1 MNEDTALQDF
11 LKDLPSED
19 KNETDLFSDNLQ
31 APAAQADDTDTPA
44 KDSEPY
50 KNRRHRRLEAQLQNE
65 REENIRLKALAEG
78 RSEARQFAQEN
89 NVDERLLEMY
99 GNTDD
104 GKKAA
109 RLHMELLNDA
119 TSKGKELAL
128 QELKE
133 ERARET
139 EAQKKYESFID
150 SELEAIEDEHN
161 VDITSDAPAAR
172 KLRREFLEIVQ
183 KLSPKDSDGTI
194 TSFADFGGVWESF
207 SEKRAKP
214 DNSRAKDVA
223 SRSMAPTGSVDAS
236 KTEDDTNRA
245 YLRSIGINV

>member
-1 MNEDTALQDF
+1 MNEDTTLQDF
-11 LKDLPSED
+11 LKDIPNED
-19 KNETDLFSDNLQ
+19 KSESDLFGESIQ
-31 APAAQADDTDTPA
+31 APAAKADDTEEPA

-50 KNRRHRRLEAQLQNE
+50 KNRRHRRLEQQLQTE
-65 REENIRLKALAEG
+65 REARIRAEALAEA
-78 RSEARQFAQEN
+78 RSEARQFAQDN

-99 GNTDD
+99 GNTDE

-119 TSKGKELAL
+119 TAKGKEAAL

-133 ERARET
+133 ERVREA
-139 EAQKKYESFID
+139 EAQKNYESFID

-172 KLRREFLEIVQ
+172 KLRREFLETVQ
-183 KLSPKDSDGTI
+183 KLSPKDEDGTI
-194 TSFADFGGVWESF
+194 TSFADFGGVWDSF
-207 SEKRAKP
+207 NEKRAKP
-214 DNSRAKDVA
+214 DNSRAKELA
-223 SRSMAPTGSVDAS
+223 SRTMAPTGSVDSS
-236 KTEDDTNRA
+236 KAEDDSNRA

>member
-19 KNETDLFSDNLQ
+19 KNETDLFSENLQ
-31 APAAQADDTDTPA
+31 APAAKADDSEEPA
-44 KDSEPY
+44 KDSEPH

-89 NVDERLLEMY
+89 NVDERLIEMY

-133 ERARET
+133 ERAREA
-139 EAQKKYESFID
+139 EAQKNYESFID

-161 VDITSDAPAAR
+161 VDITSDSPAAR
-172 KLRREFLEIVQ
+172 KMRREFLEAVQ
-183 KLSPKDSDGTI
+183 KLSPKDQDGTI
-194 TSFADFGGVWESF
+194 TGYADFGAVWETF

-214 DNSRAKDVA
+214 DNSRAKEA
-223 SRSMAPTGSVDAS
+223 AARSMAPTGAVDTA
-236 KTEDDTNRA
+236 KVNEDANLA
-245 YLRSIGINV
+245 YLRSVGIQV